1 MSLEKAKN
9 YLKKYNLDQNIME
22 FSESTATVKEATI
35 ALQVTEAEIAKS
47 LSFLV
52 NNEPVLIVTSGDQ
65 KIDNAK
71 FKCEFHTKAKMI
83 PASEVEALIGHN
95 VGGVCPFGIQKEV
108 KVYLDCSLK
117 RFPFVYPACGSS
129 NSAIKLTPVELE
141 KIIPG
146 VKWIDV
152 CQTPSPMF

>member
-22 FSESTATVKEATI
+22 FSESTATVKEAAI

-65 KIDNAK
+65 KIDNTK

-129 NSAIKLTPVELE
+129 NSAIKLTPTQLE
-141 KIIPG
+141 NILPDTHW
-146 VKWIDV
+146 VNV
-152 CQTPSPMF
+152 CRK